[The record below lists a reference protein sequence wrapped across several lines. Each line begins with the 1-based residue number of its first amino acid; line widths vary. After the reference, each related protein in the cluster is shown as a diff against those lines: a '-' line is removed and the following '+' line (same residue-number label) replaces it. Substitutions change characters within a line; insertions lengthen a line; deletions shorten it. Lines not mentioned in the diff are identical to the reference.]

1 MLHGC
6 DECHAIDFAV
16 GKLTSQ
22 TEFDDPVGIVGL
34 VVGARDDK
42 LRHSRNNAF
51 RGGSYAAMMNDGA
64 AARKEVLKA
73 RVRDVKHAGRARS
86 LGRIQADEQASQVE
100 FPAGLKSSGLEMLN
114 IKIG

>member
-1 MLHGC
+1 MHP
-6 DECHAIDFAV
+6 
-16 GKLTSQ
+16 KPSLTIRLALSGWSW
-22 TEFDDPVGIVGL
+22 ERGN
-34 VVGARDDK
+34 DK

-100 FPAGLKSSGLEMLN
+100 FPADLKSSGLEMLN